1 MINDSFL
8 PSLTDERPLRVCWLT
23 ASTARRVQART
34 QGLQR
39 LIESAMPSLD
49 GLPAVPHMTTNPIA
63 DWASLWAKF
72 RNDRAPR
79 EVRKLAPQWHEQG
92 VSRPWLMEFYLGT
105 REAWDPQALAKRLGI
120 TPAEA
125 KRVLYMTGREEELP
139 TGMWVRG
146 KSPDAQLLRG
156 GWEAIINGDPS
167 SRPSRNRS
175 YKGSCVARRPAYGQ
189 LAWSDAEP
197 LVTST

>member
-1 MINDSFL
+1 MGVWWVEVVGIGPTTGVGRIGHQVPRIFHRFPQQLSIRQTTTSRSQIFDSIWQEAVA
-8 PSLTDERPLRVCWLT
+8 SLVTIG
-23 ASTARRVQART
+23 VQR
-34 QGLQR
+34 
-39 LIESAMPSLD
+39 
-49 GLPAVPHMTTNPIA
+49 
-63 DWASLWAKF
+63 LWAKF

-79 EVRKLAPQWHEQG
+79 EVRKLARQWHEQG

-156 GWEAIINGDPS
+156 GWEAIIDGDPLF
-167 SRPSRNRS
+167 P
-175 YKGSCVARRPAYGQ
+175 P
-189 LAWSDAEP
+189 EP
-197 LVTST
+197 